1 MEQEKSGFAL
11 RGAFSGIPSTVKWLI
26 YLSSFGTVSYGYLVI
41 LISAYLPEPEVG
53 LTSADVGL
61 LLGVMGV
68 TFVVFAVPIGI
79 LADRKGRKWIL
90 IAGMAGTVP
99 PIFVFSMTQD
109 MAYLILASVMM
120 GATESAFMASWNAL
134 IADLTTKENRNAAFA
149 LSFVVGTAMFGLG
162 FALPL
167 AFPWLESTYGWDSYS
182 VHMNALIILGL
193 MTVISPVA
201 YYWLLKDLKEELKPG
216 KSFIRGKSLRILLKF
231 SGVNSTIGL
240 GAGFIIPL
248 IPTWLFLK
256 FGVPDTY
263 SGPLLAVSSI
273 TMGFAAVVS
282 TGLAKKYG
290 MIRAIVLTQ
299 AMSTVFMFSLAFI
312 PDAAVA
318 SAVYLV
324 RAALM
329 NMAVP
334 LLDSFLMGIVSKEE
348 RGLASA
354 INAIVWRLPN
364 SASTV
369 AGGYMLAAGEF
380 EAPFYV
386 ATALYAVGV
395 TLFYKMFKDVKPTN

>member
-1 MEQEKSGFAL
+1 MEQEKSGFRLKGAL
-11 RGAFSGIPSTVKWLI
+11 SGIPPMVKWLI
-26 YLSSFGTVSYGYLVI
+26 YLSSFGAVSYGYLVI

-61 LLGVMGV
+61 LLGVMGIA
-68 TFVVFAVPIGI
+68 FVVCAIPVGM

-90 IAGMAGTVP
+90 IAGMAGTAP
-99 PIFVFSMTQD
+99 PIFVFALTQD
-109 MAYLILASVMM
+109 MAYLILASVAM

-134 IADLTTKENRNAAFA
+134 IADLTSKETRNSAFA
-149 LSFVVGTAMFGLG
+149 LSFVVGTAAFGLG

-167 AFPWLESTYGWDSYS
+167 AFPWIESTFGWDSYS
-182 VHMNALIILGL
+182 VHMNTLIVVGFLTL
-193 MTVISPVA
+193 LSPFT
-201 YYWLLKDLKEELKPG
+201 YMFLLRDLKEELRPNQK
-216 KSFIRGKSLRILLKF
+216 FIRGKNLRVLLKF
-231 SGVNSTIGL
+231 SGINSTIGL

-256 FGVPDTY
+256 FGVPDTF

-273 TMGFAAVVS
+273 TMGFAAIMS
-282 TGLAKKYG
+282 TGLARKYG

-299 AMSTVFMFSLAFI
+299 GMSTVFMLSLAFV
-312 PDAAVA
+312 PDAALA
-318 SAVYLV
+318 SGLYLV

-354 INAIVWRLPN
+354 VNAIVWRLPN

-369 AGGYMLAAGEF
+369 AGGYILEGGDF
-380 EAPFYV
+380 VSPFYI
-386 ATALYAVGV
+386 ATILYAIGV
-395 TLFYKMFKDVKPTN
+395 TLFYRTFKDVTPTT